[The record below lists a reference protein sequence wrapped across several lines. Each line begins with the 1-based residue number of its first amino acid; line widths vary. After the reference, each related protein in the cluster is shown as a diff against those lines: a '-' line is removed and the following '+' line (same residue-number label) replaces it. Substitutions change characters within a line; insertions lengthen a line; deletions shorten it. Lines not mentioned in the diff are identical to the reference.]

1 MLIFI
6 LIDAQY
12 SQKAFFSFEEGSH
25 HQNHSSSG
33 KNITPPQ
40 HLIKISPKLN
50 FQYLPLGG
58 GFSLHLWPL
67 FEEPCVAGKV
77 FIILSIS
84 LLYPKESFVSNFKKA
99 RKKKFLMEQLPI
111 DSYML
116 LCKQKNY
123 IPIHPHTLS
132 FSFDIFRLFT

>member
-6 LIDAQY
+6 LIDA
-12 SQKAFFSFEEGSH
+12 QKAFFSFEEGSH

-40 HLIKISPKLN
+40 HPIKISPKLN
-50 FQYLPLGG
+50 FQYPPLGG
-58 GFSLHLWPL
+58 EGLPPTPDLYLKNPVLQGRFLSFFQFLCCIQRNPL
-67 FEEPCVAGKV
+67 Y
-77 FIILSIS
+77 LIS
-84 LLYPKESFVSNFKKA
+84 KKLG
-99 RKKKFLMEQLPI
+99 RRIFLMEQLPI

-116 LCKQKNY
+116 LRKQKNY

-132 FSFDIFRLFT
+132 FSFDYIFRLFT

>member
-6 LIDAQY
+6 LIDA
-12 SQKAFFSFEEGSH
+12 QKAFFSFEEGSH

-40 HLIKISPKLN
+40 HPIKISPKLN
-50 FQYLPLGG
+50 FQYPPLGG
-58 GFSLHLWPL
+58 EGLPPTPDLYLKNPVLQGRF
-67 FEEPCVAGKV
+67 
-77 FIILSIS
+77 LSFFQFLCCIQR
-84 LLYPKESFVSNFKKA
+84 NHFKKA
-99 RKKKFLMEQLPI
+99 RKKFLMEQLPI